1 MNLYPERDTYVGEN
15 YIQWVYISFLPIEFV
30 ILELDERGRITIPKE
45 WRENLQLKRTVA
57 IRSKQGIL
65 LIPLSNDPLNSLK
78 GSFRTD
84 KSVNE
89 LKQQVSK
96 FLEKEN

>member
-1 MNLYPERDTYVGEN
+1 M
-15 YIQWVYISFLPIEFV
+15 SF

-65 LIPLSNDPLNSLK
+65 LIPLSNDPLKTLK
-78 GSFRTD
+78 GSFQTV
-84 KSVNE
+84 KTVKE
-89 LKQQVSK
+89 LKNQTSK
-96 FLEKEN
+96 LLEQEK